1 MSRATPPRS
10 PAISGTSRGRAIAWS
25 GCSRWTCSRIR
36 PTSRPWPD
44 WNEPGREVLPAA
56 ALVAGRSRSLRRL
69 RRGLSHPASHG
80 RSCRAPPPARC
91 DRRGHRPLPQ
101 GHGLRRSRGRPV
113 PALPEGSVARRL
125 RRVLAPRGARHDARA
140 RAAARDLPARGSGPA
155 PGAVPGHPC
164 RHPVRRQAQQPH
176 RLRLD
181 GGCPDRPGHAHLLA
195 RHHAD
200 PRLLGPAQLA
210 ALLRARRS
218 RASHPAR
225 RHPRPLHHGAHHA
238 AHTLGHARGDGAG
251 LYPHG
256 AGQGGLRA
264 AGGLEARPQERFY
277 PHHHHRGH
285 RAGHAPRRLRDNRDD
300 LRVAWS
306 RAAVRAGDLQPR
318 LSRGA
323 GRRLSPRQH
332 LRVPELH
339 RGRGLHL
346 ARSAHPV
353 PLMAPPNG
361 ASSVV
366 LPLPSAPEERQWV
379 MTLKRLA
386 RRRTALFGLAVVA
399 VVILSAVG
407 APLVTV
413 FDPIEQDINQ
423 RLREPGWRNAAGQAH
438 LLGTD
443 HLGRDILAR
452 IIYGSRVA
460 LVVGLSAVL
469 ISGVLGM
476 AIGLVSGYFGGK
488 VDDFFMRL
496 ADIQLAFPF
505 ILLAIAVIGV
515 LGPSLRNIIVVIG
528 VSSWVVY
535 ARVVRGEVLSIR
547 ERAFVQAAIA
557 LGSRDGRVLVRHVLP
572 NAFTPWLVVATLDM
586 ARVIVIESALSFLGL
601 GVQPPTPTWG
611 GMLADGRVY
620 LSTAWWLATFPGLAI
635 LVTVLGI
642 NLLGDGLRD
651 TLDPRLKV

>member
-1 MSRATPPRS
+1 
-10 PAISGTSRGRAIAWS
+10 
-25 GCSRWTCSRIR
+25 
-36 PTSRPWPD
+36 
-44 WNEPGREVLPAA
+44 
-56 ALVAGRSRSLRRL
+56 
-69 RRGLSHPASHG
+69 
-80 RSCRAPPPARC
+80 
-91 DRRGHRPLPQ
+91 
-101 GHGLRRSRGRPV
+101 
-113 PALPEGSVARRL
+113 
-125 RRVLAPRGARHDARA
+125 
-140 RAAARDLPARGSGPA
+140 
-155 PGAVPGHPC
+155 
-164 RHPVRRQAQQPH
+164 
-176 RLRLD
+176 
-181 GGCPDRPGHAHLLA
+181 
-195 RHHAD
+195 
-200 PRLLGPAQLA
+200 
-210 ALLRARRS
+210 
-218 RASHPAR
+218 
-225 RHPRPLHHGAHHA
+225 
-238 AHTLGHARGDGAG
+238 
-251 LYPHG
+251 
-256 AGQGGLRA
+256 
-264 AGGLEARPQERFY
+264 
-277 PHHHHRGH
+277 
-285 RAGHAPRRLRDNRDD
+285 
-300 LRVAWS
+300 
-306 RAAVRAGDLQPR
+306 
-318 LSRGA
+318 
-323 GRRLSPRQH
+323 
-332 LRVPELH
+332 
-339 RGRGLHL
+339 
-346 ARSAHPV
+346 
-353 PLMAPPNG
+353 MAPPNG
-361 ASSVV
+361 VSTVV
-366 LPLPSAPEERQWV
+366 LPMPSAPEERQWV
-379 MTLKRLA
+379 TTLKRLA

-438 LLGTD
+438 VLGTD

-547 ERAFVQAAIA
+547 EREFVQAAIA
-557 LGSRDGRVLVRHVLP
+557 LGSRDGRVVLRHVLP

-651 TLDPRLKV
+651 TLDPRLKI